1 MVEDNSVR
9 LIAEDADDLSV
20 VSALVQ
26 DAVLKVDNLLYDQK
40 KRRFTLEINRFQWE
54 NSGKDQARRNRVR
67 SLLAIDSVLAVQTR
81 AVSKQDPDMVTS
93 PLQLQL
99 KPDEEPPGGLISIL
113 FSGDGELR
121 LAVEALDVT
130 LLDSAYVWGTRHV
143 PDHERRKS

>member
-1 MVEDNSVR
+1 MVEDKSVR

-26 DAVLKVDNLLYDQK
+26 DAVLKVDNLVYDQK

-81 AVSKQDPDMVTS
+81 AVSKQDPDMVMS
-93 PLQLQL
+93 LLQLQF

-130 LLDSAYVWGTRHV
+130 LLDSTYVWGTRHV
-143 PDHERRKS
+143 PDHERRKN